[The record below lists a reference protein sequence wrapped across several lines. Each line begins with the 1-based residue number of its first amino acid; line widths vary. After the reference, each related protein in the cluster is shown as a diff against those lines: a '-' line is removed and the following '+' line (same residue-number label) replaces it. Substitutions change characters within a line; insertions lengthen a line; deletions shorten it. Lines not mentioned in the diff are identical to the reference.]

1 MKRTKWIGCGFGIVV
16 FLLMAASGWCDL
28 YSQEM
33 FGLESDV
40 IHPFI
45 SFSGEYTDNVFA
57 TNDDEEDDLISYITP
72 GVWLALPGADAE
84 VINIAASSSV
94 PGGMAQT
101 RFQNEEMG
109 RYQGFFRYAPT
120 FENYL
125 DFDERDFI
133 SHKLDAYAAWNLA
146 GGLSFELMDQYQDSR
161 DAVEEETDSAEYNN
175 NLLALTTSYAISDKL
190 KARLDLG
197 YYDVNYNSDAPE
209 KDRKDLYATGFVLFD
224 IRPKTT
230 LFGEISH
237 TDIDYDTK
245 DFDST
250 EFKVFAGVKYDAS
263 ERINAMGKI
272 GYINKDLDDL
282 DETDDTIGLEAF
294 ISYDLSDRIDLCAN
308 AKRGNEETTTSRFV
322 TESMLSVSGTYS
334 LTSRI
339 NSALRLSVSEE
350 EYKKIDRD
358 DTTYT
363 VSPSVNYLFNKRIY
377 GSLAYMYTDRSA
389 SGRDKSDQSDYTENS
404 VMLTVTASM

>member
-1 MKRTKWIGCGFGIVV
+1 MTT
-16 FLLMAASGWCDL
+16 SGWCDL
-28 YSQEM
+28 FSQDM
-33 FGLESDV
+33 FGLESDT
-40 IHPFI
+40 IHPFL

-125 DFDERDFI
+125 DIDDRDFI
-133 SHKLDAYAAWNLA
+133 YHRLDAYAALNLA

-161 DAVEEETDSAEYNN
+161 DDVEEETDSAEFNN
-175 NLLALTTSYAISDKL
+175 NLLALTTSYAITDKL
-190 KARLDLG
+190 KARVDLG

-209 KDRKDLYATGFVLFD
+209 KDRKDISVSGFVLFD

-230 LFGEISH
+230 IFGEMSH
-237 TDIDYDTK
+237 TDIDYDTANV
-245 DFDST
+245 DST

-263 ERINAMGKI
+263 DRINAMGKI
-272 GYINKDLDDL
+272 GYVEKDLDEL
-282 DETDDTIGLEAF
+282 DETDDTLGLEAF
-294 ISYDLSDRIDLCAN
+294 ISYDLSDRIDLSAN
-308 AKRGNEETTTSRFV
+308 AKRGNQETTTSRFV
-322 TESMLSVSGTYS
+322 TESVFSVSGTYS

-339 NSALRLSVSEE
+339 SSTLYLAAMEE

-358 DTTYT
+358 DSTYKI
-363 VSPSVNYLFNKRIY
+363 SPSVKYQFNNRIF
-377 GSLAYMYTDRSA
+377 GSLAYMYTDRDA
-389 SGRDKSDQSDYTENS
+389 SGQDTSAQSDYTENS
-404 VMLTVTASM
+404 VMLTITASM